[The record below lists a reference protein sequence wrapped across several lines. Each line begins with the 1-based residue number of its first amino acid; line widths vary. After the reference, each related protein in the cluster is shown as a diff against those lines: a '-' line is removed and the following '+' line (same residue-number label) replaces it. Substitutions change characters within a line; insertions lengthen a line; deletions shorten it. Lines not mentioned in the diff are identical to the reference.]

1 MSCQTLTDI
10 GVKKCKSVLE
20 VLKMIIIVPIY
31 GSNGTKNKLTL
42 ANAKLL
48 SAWVAKFDAADSENR
63 FYPTPLLENV
73 STERAASE
81 FETLNSGIKI
91 KLRKGTRN
99 FIGYAIKQGPEWLKA
114 IETWEDASGFAF
126 YGVDAAAN
134 LLYKSVE
141 GTTDVYPIA
150 IEDGSFDTMI
160 ILPTDAAV
168 EKEMI
173 QFDVASYEKD
183 SCLKVLAY
191 ADMTDVNLLTDS
203 FALIDASVEG
213 VSGTQTVVTAD
224 ITDLNGYPVENLVTA
239 DFYSSVG
246 GTASNVYNVTDA
258 AALAVTV
265 AESSTVPGRYTF
277 TFASQTVADVIRI
290 TPVKSGY
297 DFTAGTQALS

>member
-20 VLKMIIIVPIY
+20 VLKMIIIVPLY
-31 GSNGTKNKLTL
+31 GSDGTKNKLTL

-48 SAWVAKFDAADSENR
+48 SAWVAKFNAVSTEDR

-99 FIGYAIKQGPEWLKA
+99 FIGYAIKQGPEFLKA

-134 LLYKSVE
+134 LLYKSVS
-141 GTTDVYPIA
+141 GTTDVYPLA

-160 ILPTDAAV
+160 ILPTDSAV

-191 ADMTDVNLLTDS
+191 VDMTDVNLLTDAY
-203 FALIDASVEG
+203 ALIDASVEG
-213 VSGTQTVVTAD
+213 VSGTTTVVTAD

-239 DFYSSVG
+239 DFYSAVG
-246 GTASNVYNVTDA
+246 GTASKVYNVTTSS
-258 AALAVTV
+258 AVTV
-265 AESSTVPGRYTF
+265 VAAESSTVAGRYTF
-277 TFASQTVADVIRI
+277 TFSAQSAADVIRI
-290 TPVKSGY
+290 TPVKEGY
-297 DFTAGTQALS
+297 DFTAGTQVLS